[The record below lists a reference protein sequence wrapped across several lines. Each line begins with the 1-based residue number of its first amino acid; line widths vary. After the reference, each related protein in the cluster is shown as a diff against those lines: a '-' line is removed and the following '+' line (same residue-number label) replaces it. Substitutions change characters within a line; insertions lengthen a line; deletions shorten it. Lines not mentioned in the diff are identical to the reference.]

1 MPERKS
7 FLKQIAEDFS
17 RLSAG
22 GKGAAL
28 GFALGLLLV
37 IFGLW
42 RTLFIILLTVI
53 GYLLGFRI
61 IFRYGSVREFLDKL
75 FPPGFFR

>member
-1 MPERKS
+1 MAEHKS
-7 FLKQIAEDFS
+7 FLKQISEDFA

-28 GFALGLLLV
+28 GFVLGLLLV
-37 IFGLW
+37 IFGILK
-42 RTLFIILLTVI
+42 TLFILLVTVM

-61 IFRYGSVREFLDKL
+61 FSRYGGIKEFLDKL